1 MNDHLITNFWISL
14 IKKILLNLISFIII
28 FYLFKY
34 NTDILNSYDWIQWGA
49 YLMII
54 GFWGIKENHILLEIN
69 RKDQDFKIIS
79 YSIFKR
85 KKELILNS
93 KDIIKVDS
101 HDDLR
106 IRYKSN
112 VGKDSIILKIT
123 AEPWNNLFGQ
133 IKSLKLA
140 EQENRKKTIAN
151 KS

>member
-1 MNDHLITNFWISL
+1 
-14 IKKILLNLISFIII
+14 
-28 FYLFKY
+28 
-34 NTDILNSYDWIQWGA
+34 
-49 YLMII
+49 MII